1 MTARGS
7 WRPCATKLQVSVLG
21 CLRNLCE
28 DLDARR
34 MVSKAI
40 RSERLRADGTST
52 GRREKLGVFLLSL
65 LSPSAMARADACLML
80 KLLMTKVEGDKEVRE
95 SSPTPFAAAVVAV
108 QQTRLLR
115 RFMSAFRPTSS
126 TVLEGA

>member
-1 MTARGS
+1 MCARNAS
-7 WRPCATKLQVSVLG
+7 AVRFVRCAEQVSVLG

-52 GRREKLGVFLLSL
+52 GKREKLGVFLLSL

-80 KLLMTKVEGDKEVRE
+80 KLLMTKVEGDKEVSRPNPPALP
-95 SSPTPFAAAVVAV
+95 SPPPII
-108 QQTRLLR
+108 LLR
-115 RFMSAFRPTSS
+115 EGTSVCLFRQ
-126 TVLEGA
+126 LRLR